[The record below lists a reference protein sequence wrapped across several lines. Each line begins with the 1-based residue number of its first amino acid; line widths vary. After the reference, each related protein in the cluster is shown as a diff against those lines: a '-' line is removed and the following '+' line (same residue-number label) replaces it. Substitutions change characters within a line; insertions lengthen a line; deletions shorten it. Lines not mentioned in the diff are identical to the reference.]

1 MGELGACEVA
11 AGQMLDEEVRLLQI
25 FVISLFAVTHCEG

>member
-25 FVISLFAVTHCEG
+25 IVIFPFRRHAL